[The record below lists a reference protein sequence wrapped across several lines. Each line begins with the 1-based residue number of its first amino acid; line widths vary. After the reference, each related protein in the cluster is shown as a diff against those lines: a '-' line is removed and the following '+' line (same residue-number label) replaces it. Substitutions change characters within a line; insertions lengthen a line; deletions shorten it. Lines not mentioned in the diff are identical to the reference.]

1 MPDIVHI
8 DVCGLE
14 PPEPL
19 ERVLEALS
27 TLGSQQK
34 LCILIDR
41 EPLPLYRILANNGY
55 LHQTQTRPDYLYE
68 IQVWKSAPGA

>member
-1 MPDIVHI
+1 MTENLNI
-8 DVCGLE
+8 DVCGLQ

-27 TLGSQQK
+27 QLAPQQK

-55 LHQTQTRPDYLYE
+55 LHQTQSRPDYLYE
-68 IQVWKSAPGA
+68 ILVWKPVPGA